1 MTHSLRHR
9 AHPRD
14 GAPPGRGRPE
24 PPTPAHGP
32 AAGAVA
38 TGLGDWPSAPAVPSD
53 LSRPGL
59 QRPGCS
65 PVVLRW
71 TRHRRLLAALM
82 AVVVVG
88 AVPLSVQ
95 HSLDR
100 SLLSTDGGPSSF
112 PGEQVH
118 RRSATGDEVRVAYQ
132 QGGPYEFAFTL
143 TNDSRWPVRILG
155 FPTFDGVLS
164 QRSIAIDWTP
174 LADDDA
180 RPFRPFTLGA
190 EDSVLVRM
198 RAQFAHCDRYPAG
211 GSAMVHHL
219 PVRYRALWV
228 TRTRSLGLPTTIDV
242 PVPSRGGCSV

>member
-1 MTHSLRHR
+1 
-9 AHPRD
+9 
-14 GAPPGRGRPE
+14 
-24 PPTPAHGP
+24 
-32 AAGAVA
+32 
-38 TGLGDWPSAPAVPSD
+38 
-53 LSRPGL
+53 
-59 QRPGCS
+59 
-65 PVVLRW
+65 
-71 TRHRRLLAALM
+71 M

-118 RRSATGDEVRVAYQ
+118 RRSATGDEVRVVYR

-143 TNDSRWPVRILG
+143 TNDSRWPVRILS
-155 FPTFDGVLS
+155 FPAFDGVLS

-211 GSAMVHHL
+211 GSAMVHRL